1 MIILLSFT
9 FESQTAHIVKQLI
22 NTTEQASLID
32 RIFYQNRE
40 LRDYLIQNI
49 IDHPEVYGES
59 VCEAIQQKKYSQV
72 ISQWIENGSFIN
84 NFNYLFE
91 RLFNE
96 MFKENISL
104 LPPDQKIILTYPQIT
119 YKPEG
124 IDHFIGWVV
133 NSQEYGIQH
142 MKDHENIDRE
152 AAIEISNLH
161 NNWMRNNGSIYDKFF
176 DQSSR
181 EEVIDYIKAL

>member
-9 FESQTAHIVKQLI
+9 FESQTAHIVKQSI

-32 RIFYQNRE
+32 NIFYQSRE

-49 IDHPEVYGES
+49 IDHPDVYGES
-59 VCEAIQQKKYSQV
+59 VCEAIQRGEYSQV
-72 ISQWIENGSFIN
+72 ITQSIQNGTFID
-84 NFNYLFE
+84 NFNNSFDQ
-91 RLFNE
+91 LFNS
-96 MFKENISL
+96 MFQENISL

-124 IDHFIGWVV
+124 IDHFIGWAV
-133 NSQEYGIQH
+133 NSEEFGIQH

-161 NNWMRNNGSIYDKFF
+161 NNWMRNNSSIYDKFF
-176 DQSSR
+176 NQSSR
-181 EEVIDYIKAL
+181 EEVIEYIKAL